1 MQLGG
6 YKGEIELG
14 DTVAIQYRHK
24 QVQFRVT
31 WIITRK
37 GSLEKQIGA
46 ECLEPEKQLWG
57 TAFPEQPDE
66 YEEKTRSSFL
76 GILVAIVGVKGSSYS
91 QEHVIGSFIGL
102 WLSQKHPLAN
112 TASGEYG
119 FPLLDILKLQISVM
133 FLHAD
138 SFPKVGIRRY
148 PADFT
153 SPLPRASAVVGS
165 VGSSFV
171 LGEGLHPGYKRRA
184 EAS

>member
-1 MQLGG
+1 MIGISHRGEKYTDSWLAHTLNVNNHGVQLGG

-76 GILVAIVGVKGSSYS
+76 GILVAIVGWSCRSWS
-91 QEHVIGSFIGL
+91 R
-102 WLSQKHPLAN
+102 
-112 TASGEYG
+112 
-119 FPLLDILKLQISVM
+119 
-133 FLHAD
+133 
-138 SFPKVGIRRY
+138 PKVGGMRR
-148 PADFT
+148 
-153 SPLPRASAVVGS
+153 RVN
-165 VGSSFV
+165 
-171 LGEGLHPGYKRRA
+171 EGRD
-184 EAS
+184 